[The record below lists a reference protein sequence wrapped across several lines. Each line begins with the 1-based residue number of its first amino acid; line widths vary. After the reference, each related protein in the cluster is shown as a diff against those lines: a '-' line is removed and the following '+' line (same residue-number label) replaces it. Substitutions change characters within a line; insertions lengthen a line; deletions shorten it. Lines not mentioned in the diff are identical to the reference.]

1 MTLDFMGAEFFN
13 GHDSGIAPNLSVP
26 TSPPIGTPSSSIS
39 SETLQLSNLEYGGIP
54 LTFPVLASIEQ
65 PFDWG
70 ESFIMPADDI
80 IPTQAIHDPSTL
92 LAQEWIQR
100 YTTHSPAK
108 FPSEDSSSFVMTCP
122 LPLCSHQSSEL
133 ISIWRHITW
142 DHLGDTNKCSKVMTE
157 LVEKVVLGAGEQ
169 R

>member
-1 MTLDFMGAEFFN
+1 MSLDFIGAEFFK
-13 GHDSGIAPNLSVP
+13 GQDLGFTPNLVAPS
-26 TSPPIGTPSSSIS
+26 SPPTTSSSSIA
-39 SETLQLSNLEYGGIP
+39 SETFQLSNLEYVGIP

-70 ESFIMPADDI
+70 ENFIMPTDGI
-80 IPTQAIHDPSTL
+80 TPTQPIHDPSAI
-92 LAQEWIQR
+92 LAQEWIQQ
-100 YTTHSPAK
+100 YTTNLPAN

-142 DHLGDTNKCSKVMTE
+142 DHLGDANKCSKVMTE